1 MKEKKSVYLSWYD
14 KSLKEI
20 ISVEKEFATE
30 NLINQ
35 LKKERIQT
43 IESISSTIQEANKNF
58 LNLIEE
64 LKIDEALHLAYH
76 EKPKNIDIKESY
88 FYRYTDKKL
97 DEAISFYCNEPESL
111 SKKKNRLN

>member
-30 NLINQ
+30 KLLSQ
-35 LKKERIQT
+35 LEKERIQI
-43 IESISSTIQEANKNF
+43 IESICSNIQEANKNF

-76 EKPKNIDIKESY
+76 ETPKNIQIQESE
-88 FYRYTDKKL
+88 FYQYIDKKL
-97 DEAISFYCNEPESL
+97 DEAMSFYYNEPESS
-111 SKKKNRLN
+111 SKKKNRMN